1 MRTNSGKEK
10 PAMEKV
16 AIIGPID
23 NKGREALKKGLS
35 GNFEIIEID
44 DETQYDK
51 LLDVEYAILRTYK
64 IKREVINKV
73 QKLKFIQRWGV
84 GYDSVDIEAAGEKD
98 IKVAVTAGINS
109 IPVAEYAVMLMLAV
123 YRNILR
129 IHSNVVDGKWRED
142 ALIDRSYII
151 SGKKVGLVGLGA
163 IGKEVAKRV
172 QAFDAEVY
180 YYDMF
185 RLSLEDERNLNIKY
199 MELADLFK
207 ECDIISLHLPLTDST
222 KYLID
227 KKALNSMK
235 NTVVIINTSRGG
247 IINEDDLYDVLAN
260 NKILGAGIDVF
271 ENEPVPR
278 DNKLL
283 KLKNIILSSHN
294 AGNTTDNSINMA
306 KRCVDNI
313 LKVSRNED
321 LTKGDLVN
329 EKYLKK

>member
-1 MRTNSGKEK
+1 
-10 PAMEKV
+10 MEKV

-23 NKGREALKKGLS
+23 NKGRAALKKGLS
-35 GNFEIIEID
+35 DKFEIIEID
-44 DETQYDK
+44 DETQYGK
-51 LLDVEYAILRTYK
+51 LLDVEYAILRTFK
-64 IKREVINKV
+64 ISRDVISKTRNL
-73 QKLKFIQRWGV
+73 KLIQRWGV

-123 YRNILR
+123 YRNILK
-129 IHSNVVDGKWRED
+129 IHSNVVDGTWRD
-142 ALIDRSYII
+142 NTLIDKSYII

-172 QAFDAEVY
+172 QAFEAEVY

-185 RLSLEDERNLNIKY
+185 RLSQEDERKLDIEY
-199 MELADLFK
+199 MELDNLLR

-235 NTVVIINTSRGG
+235 DTTLIINTSRGG
-247 IINEDDLYDVLAN
+247 IINEDDLYEALAN
-260 NKILGAGIDVF
+260 NKILGAGMDVF
-271 ENEPVPR
+271 ENEPVPQ

>member
-1 MRTNSGKEK
+1 
-10 PAMEKV
+10 MEKV

-23 NKGREALKKGLS
+23 NKGRAALKKGLS
-35 GNFEIIEID
+35 DKFEIIEID
-44 DETQYDK
+44 DETQYGK
-51 LLDVEYAILRTYK
+51 LLDVEYAILRTFK
-64 IKREVINKV
+64 INRDVISKTQN
-73 QKLKFIQRWGV
+73 LKFIQRWGV

-123 YRNILR
+123 YRNILK
-129 IHSNVVDGKWRED
+129 IHSNVVDGTWRED

-172 QAFDAEVY
+172 QAFEAEVY

-185 RLSLEDERNLNIKY
+185 RLSREDERNLDIKY
-199 MELADLFK
+199 MELDNLLR

-235 NTVVIINTSRGG
+235 DTALIINTSRGG
-247 IINEDDLYDVLAN
+247 IINEDDLYEALAS
-260 NKILGAGIDVF
+260 NKILGAGMDVF
-271 ENEPVPR
+271 ENEPALQ

-283 KLKNIILSSHN
+283 KLKNIVLSSHN